1 MSAIKADAYD
11 GEIKVYSV
19 DETRALLGDSVSA
32 FVTLLNSDHNSIGS
46 DPLTFNYFDSFPASD
61 IITGYGTD
69 VSYQGNA
76 VFSDYASVPQG
87 HYLIYYA
94 QIPEFVQDEIP
105 SGAHF
110 RVSLPLN
117 MGFDDVSYIQFGC
130 GFAYKNYSGDRA
142 YTNTR
147 PWNYMQVNG
156 VAEHSVYRMPEYND
170 VYSWAQAGLKS
181 IPDYLNDNEA
191 VYPDVTLYYIQNTLD
206 YEGESTSFSLGN
218 VVCDDVHMY
227 NSGKLFFCIL
237 CPIVNTGSS
246 SDSTDRP
253 IQNRD
258 LKPIIQNTEDIKDLL
273 EIIVSGS
280 GASGLGK
287 DDFVS
292 LWVPSTAQLLT
303 HEQSLRVMLHETFG
317 SSYEAEELLQ
327 DAVDAIAAEDVE
339 PLTHL
344 DLPALSVPV
353 DGQDIQIMAAQ
364 EVPLKPEGFDTLFT
378 VIASIIDIICTFGII
393 NMLRRRFEKGVLEN
407 EG

>member
-1 MSAIKADAYD
+1 MSVIKAEAYD

-32 FVTLLNSDHNSIGS
+32 FVTLLNSDNNSVGS
-46 DPLTFNYFDSFPASD
+46 ETITFNYFDSFPASD
-61 IITGYGTD
+61 IITGNATD
-69 VSYQGNA
+69 IGYQGNS

-94 QIPEFVQDEIP
+94 QLPELVQDNFP
-105 SGAHF
+105 SGGHF
-110 RVSLPLN
+110 RVSLPLY
-117 MGFDDVSYIQFGC
+117 MGFDDVSYLQFGC
-130 GFAYKNYSGDRA
+130 GFAYKNYSGDRQ
-142 YTNTR
+142 YSNVR
-147 PWNYMQVNG
+147 PLNYMQVNG
-156 VAEHSVYRMPEYND
+156 TAEHAVYKAHEYND
-170 VYSWAQAGLKS
+170 VYSWAQVGMKS
-181 IPDYLNDNEA
+181 IPDHLNDVEP
-191 VYPDVTLYYIQNTLD
+191 VLPDVTLYYIQNAID

-227 NSGKLFFCIL
+227 NTRKLFFCIL
-237 CPIVNTGSS
+237 CPIVNVGSS

-258 LKPIIQNTEDIKDLL
+258 LKPLIQNTEDIKDLL

-303 HEQSLRVMLHETFG
+303 HEQSLRVMLHDTFG
-317 SSYEAEELLQ
+317 SAYEAEELLQ
-327 DAVDAIAAEDVE
+327 DAVDAIAAENVE

-353 DGQDIQIMAAQ
+353 DGQQITIMQAQ
-364 EVPLKPEGFDTLFT
+364 EVPLKPDGFDTLFT
-378 VIASIIDIICTFGII
+378 VIASIIDIVCTFAVI
-393 NMLRRRFEKGVLEN
+393 NMLRKRFEKGVLEN
-407 EG
+407 DG